1 MTKINPKKNN
11 KSDSKTTTQCV
22 MADSGAMCSL
32 LNFKMVEDMGLI
44 PEELETSNVSIT
56 GVNGK
61 KLQSVTNRTSNTMF
75 KEFPK
80 NRFQCM
86 LNNICNDIIKGIIK
100 EIIKGMFRYSFIDFI
115 ILIYGSS
122 QEYTQ

>member
-1 MTKINPKKNN
+1 MLLGMFDNN
-11 KSDSKTTTQCV
+11 FRKY
-22 MADSGAMCSL
+22 
-32 LNFKMVEDMGLI
+32 
-44 PEELETSNVSIT
+44 IT
-56 GVNGK
+56 
-61 KLQSVTNRTSNTMF
+61 RMPNTMF

-122 QEYTQ
+122 QEYAQ